1 MTSDDLKELVER
13 IGISKA
19 FVQRM
24 LEPQIWDG
32 NNCCVITGENGSP
45 KKFCRSLTVSRALL
59 FWLETEINASFLAL
73 FYRGK
78 CGWAD
83 RSQTVFVA
91 DFLTN
96 TITYLIIDCS
106 RDALSRLICNNSH
119 ASHVVKR
126 PFALDTLLLDVC
138 LKAWQDVLSGYRSCL
153 LSYEYP
159 SPQEVKIKSK
169 HDLRLAT
176 SRLHNLCSDLHRLSE
191 HLADFEERARFLRNA
206 YQKYVEAV
214 RTHNENGGGPTWP
227 LHEGASSSA
236 DDALVYLISGAD
248 TCRRWAANYQ
258 NRAHLYENLLYHT
271 AAQADNDVNI
281 EIARLTSAISQKT
294 RRDSKALIALSV
306 LAMAFL
312 PSNFVAVRQFS
323 HSGNISLTMDLSKFS
338 A

>member
-1 MTSDDLKELVER
+1 
-13 IGISKA
+13 
-19 FVQRM
+19 M
-24 LEPQIWDG
+24 LPF
-32 NNCCVITGENGSP
+32 P
-45 KKFCRSLTVSRALL
+45 
-59 FWLETEINASFLAL
+59 AL
-73 FYRGK
+73 FYRGE
-78 CGWAD
+78 CGWDD

-96 TITYLIIDCS
+96 TATYLIVDCS
-106 RDALSRLICNNSH
+106 PGALSRLIGNNSH
-119 ASHVVKR
+119 APHVVER
-126 PFALDTLLLDVC
+126 PFALDALLLDVC
-138 LKAWQDVLSGYRSCL
+138 LKAWQDVLNRYRACL

-159 SPQEVKIKSK
+159 SPRELKIKTK

-176 SRLHNLCSDLHRLSE
+176 SQLHNLCSDLHRLSE

-206 YQKYVEAV
+206 YQKFVEAV
-214 RTHNENGGGPTWP
+214 RTHNESGGESTWP
-227 LHEGASSSA
+227 LHEEASSSA
-236 DDALVYLISGAD
+236 DDALTYLISGAD

-323 HSGNISLTMDLSKFS
+323 HPENTTNTIPLMMDPSKFS